1 MTEDDDLGEAPE
13 NADVQPQDRD
23 ERAFEDRRSDRDKRR
38 EEKSFNRL
46 FRRVHDAEA
55 RAAAL
60 EEELS
65 KARAASGKQA
75 VSAMDDQM
83 KAEKAV
89 LARALSEGDSEAAAE
104 AQARMAE
111 LAADRKAAQMM
122 AEDAASAPARPPV
135 KPPHVEEWLEKN
147 ADWYGVDEERT
158 ALANAADQVVRK
170 RGIPPSDPRY
180 TQEIDNYLT
189 KYGAKPAEA
198 DAGDDAEPEPAPRRP
213 ASGPAPVGGTRP
225 SAGARPRGAGDGP
238 VRLTR
243 EQVEAAEAMGMTP
256 ERYAASIKALGRAGA
271 FKDPKFMGVR

>member
-13 NADVQPQDRD
+13 NADAQTQDRD
-23 ERAFEDRRSDRDKRR
+23 ERAFEDRRSERDKRR

-60 EEELS
+60 EDELA

-83 KAEKAV
+83 KAEKAA

-111 LAADRKAAQMM
+111 LAAERKAAQMM
-122 AEDAASAPARPPV
+122 AEDAAAAPPRAPV
-135 KPPHVEEWLEKN
+135 KPPHVEAWLENN

-158 ALANAADQVVRK
+158 ALANAADKVVQG
-170 RGIPPSDPRY
+170 RGITPSDPRY

-198 DAGDDAEPEPAPRRP
+198 DAGDDAKPEPAPRRP

-225 SAGARPRGAGDGP
+225 SAGARPRAAGDGP

-243 EQVEAAEAMGMTP
+243 EQMEAAEAMGMTP